1 MEDLGKK
8 YQNKIGVILT
18 NLGTPKSPLR
28 KDVKKYLN
36 QFLLDRRVV
45 DINRL
50 LWVPLLKLIDNA
62 VYYEWERLDN
72 KIGFWREL
80 KDQESVPVGSEVSM
94 NFETGKNMLKL

>member
-1 MEDLGKK
+1 MEDFGKK

-36 QFLLDRRVV
+36 QFLLDKRVV

-50 LWVPLLKLIDNA
+50 LWVPLLKLIILTIRPSKSA
-62 VYYEWERLDN
+62 KN
-72 KIGFWREL
+72 KSSRW
-80 KDQESVPVGSEVSM
+80 
-94 NFETGKNMLKL
+94 

>member
-36 QFLLDRRVV
+36 QFLLYAFFQS
-45 DINRL
+45 IL
-50 LWVPLLKLIDNA
+50 PLLHNDL
-62 VYYEWERLDN
+62 
-72 KIGFWREL
+72 
-80 KDQESVPVGSEVSM
+80 
-94 NFETGKNMLKL
+94 